1 MSNYTRVGLT
11 LIGDGA
17 NVALP
22 ASTTLPTISAGD
34 LFVTD
39 ENNNILANAT
49 ASAAISRSAGVK
61 IIQGTGPGKFISTD
75 LIRGMYTSN
84 YTGKVYAAP
93 TEQITYVGYD
103 AVAGT
108 GNLAV
113 LDNTSY
119 ELIVALLDGRR
130 IHGEQQT
137 RSVYS
142 YKTPATG
149 SSLSNLAFGVLYNSE
164 QRLLQSLPGGTNYVK
179 VEVVSNGTHTVL
191 AASATLTTT
200 YGSPTVIASAGGH
213 GVVAGDTIR
222 IGGAGATFGIY
233 TVKSVNGTSITLN
246 NIYVGA
252 SATAVPAGK
261 MTVITSYG
269 FKLSGL
275 AVPTNIPTDTYTKVQ
290 FDASFGIA
298 DVDTNYVQV
307 STQQKVFYGQGYWE
321 QVKDA
326 QFNSQ
331 AYLGITNRTLF
342 PVVPMPTYYVV
353 GATYDTVV
361 IEYSSDTRGDFQ
373 DTQNDPKKAI
383 IYIAQVTVPAASG
396 EQAGYTTAT
405 DFVSILNGYFSTT
418 VGFPAISSF

>member
-22 ASTTLPTISAGD
+22 ANTTLSTISAGD

-49 ASAAISRSAGVK
+49 ASAAISRNAGVK

-84 YTGKVYAAP
+84 YLGKVYSAP

-103 AVAGT
+103 SVANT

-119 ELIVALLDGRR
+119 DLNVTLLDDRR

-137 RSVYS
+137 RSIYT
-142 YKTPATG
+142 YKTPLTG
-149 SSLSNLAFGVLYNSE
+149 ASLSDLAFGILRNSE
-164 QRLLQSLPGGTNYVK
+164 QRLLPLPGGTNYVK
-179 VEVVSNGTHTVL
+179 VEVVSNGTYTVNAAGTL
-191 AASATLTTT
+191 TVVTGSNVVTSSAASG
-200 YGSPTVIASAGGH
+200 Y
-213 GVVAGDTIR
+213 VAGDVIR
-222 IGGAGATFGIY
+222 IGAGGSTFPIY
-233 TVKSVNGTSITLN
+233 TIQSVVGNTITLTN
-246 NIYVGA
+246 LYAGP
-252 SATAVPAGK
+252 SATAVVYGK
-261 MTVITSYG
+261 MTVITAYG
-269 FKLSGL
+269 FKLTGL
-275 AVPTNIPTDTYTKVQ
+275 AVAPNIPTDTYTKVQ
-290 FDASFGIA
+290 FTASFGIA
-298 DVDTNYVQV
+298 TVDSNYVV
-307 STQQKVFYGQGYWE
+307 VTTQQKVFYGQGYWE

-326 QFNSQ
+326 QFFGQ
-331 AYLGITNRTLF
+331 AYLGVTNRTLF
-342 PVVPMPTYYVV
+342 PVVQQPTYYVV

-361 IEYSSDTRGDFQ
+361 IEYSSDTRADFQ

-405 DFVSILNGYFSTT
+405 DFVAILNGYFSTT
-418 VGFPAISSF
+418 VGFPAINTF